1 MSLYELFFPEQAQA
15 AQLKDIAAEQRRAN
29 RHQLRNSTDIG
40 SRISKLEDQIGSIGL
55 FLVSLIEKLESG
67 GAISRDDLKNAL
79 LRISIIGRSANEFQ
93 ADAKMTD
100 HELESAAIEALG
112 LMDASSNVGEDEIC
126 RLQKKIAELEKE
138 PGENR

>member
-1 MSLYELFFPEQAQA
+1 MSLYELFFPVHAQT
-15 AQLKDIAAEQRRAN
+15 AQLKEIAAEQRRAN
-29 RHQLRNSTDIG
+29 RHQLRKSTDID
-40 SRISKLEDQIGSIGL
+40 SRVSKLEDQIRSIGS

-79 LRISIIGRSANEFQ
+79 LRISIIGCAATEFQ

-100 HELESAAIEALG
+100 DELEFAAIEALG
-112 LMDASSNVGEDEIC
+112 LMDVDNDAEGNDLS

-138 PGENR
+138 LNKNR